1 MSIAL
6 KNISGSVL
14 AVHAHEFA
22 VDEVLEIQDEYRKSW
37 ANNDDTLAAIANDA
51 LQVQLNGVAIS
62 GVSDQINELKAT
74 VAPIV
79 SVDSTPP
86 FAEPAHR
93 TKLDAVASAVAIQP
107 GEAGNIDYLMTE
119 ERWAYG
125 GEGFVVGAEPGDW
138 LEAMVVDANSVIP
151 VPYRAA
157 LCEASPGWPV
167 INTYVKKSWMLCPG
181 GGQNA
186 VFKINTYP
194 LIAKVTAGLVLRTI
208 YHATSAGGARTVYA
222 NLLLT
227 KKL

>member
-6 KNISGSVL
+6 KNISGGVL

-22 VDEVLEIQDEYRKSW
+22 IDEIFEIQDEYRKSW
-37 ANNDDTLAAIANDA
+37 ANNDDTLSAIANGA
-51 LQVQLNGVAIS
+51 IQIQLNGVALS

-79 SVDSTPP
+79 SVESMPP
-86 FAEPAHR
+86 FAEPLYR
-93 TKLDAVASAVAIQP
+93 TKLSATTAGVTIEP
-107 GEAGNIDYLMTE
+107 GAAGNIDFTLPA
-119 ERWAYG
+119 ERWVYG
-125 GEGFVVGAEPGDW
+125 GEGLILNAEPGDW
-138 LEAMVVDANSVIP
+138 FEAQVVDANSLIP
-151 VPYRAA
+151 EAYRAA

-167 INTYVKKSWMLCPG
+167 VNTYVKKHWMLCPG
-181 GGQNA
+181 GGLNA
-186 VFKINTYP
+186 QFKINTYP

-208 YHATSAGGARTVYA
+208 YHATSAGSARTVYA